1 MVSNA
6 ANRSNK
12 NDMIAYKAPEI
23 LNNVH
28 FLTAKPSSGIWCPC
42 CTYVELYTEG
52 TVWYLEAKH
61 SASSSEEYYS
71 VKSLTELIK
80 NTKNTP

>member
-1 MVSNA
+1 MFT
-6 ANRSNK
+6 
-12 NDMIAYKAPEI
+12 
-23 LNNVH
+23 
-28 FLTAKPSSGIWCPC
+28 FLQQKPSSGIWCPC

-71 VKSLTELIK
+71 VKILTELIK